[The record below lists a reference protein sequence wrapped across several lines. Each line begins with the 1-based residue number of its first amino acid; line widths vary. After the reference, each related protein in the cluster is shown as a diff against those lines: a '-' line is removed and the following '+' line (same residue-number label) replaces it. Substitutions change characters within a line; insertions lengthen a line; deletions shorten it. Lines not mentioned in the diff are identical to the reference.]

1 MNKRVDYICFLL
13 FTHTHLIVAT
23 TNIKKKYGSN
33 AHLNLLYYFLDCTK
47 NIPWQKIFDKSTT
60 TISTTTLCRK
70 QMNQMSFDDINDQ
83 ERWGHV
89 KHLVKQTRRIFD

>member
-47 NIPWQKIFDKSTT
+47 KYLDKKSST
-60 TISTTTLCRK
+60 
-70 QMNQMSFDDINDQ
+70 NQQLPSQQQHSVAN
-83 ERWGHV
+83 
-89 KHLVKQTRRIFD
+89 K